1 MSDPIELSGATAVA
15 RNTRAGTHARHF
27 HPLTIADVR
36 RETKD
41 CVSIAFK
48 VPSELRD
55 TFRFAAG
62 QYVTL
67 RAMVDGE
74 DVRRSYSLC
83 STPYSNEWRVAV
95 KRVDDGVFSA
105 FANTKLKVGDAID
118 VMPPDG
124 RFCFEPTKHEK
135 RHVFAIA
142 AGSGIT
148 PMLSIITS
156 VLEREPQSTVTLVY
170 GNRRVRDIIF
180 KEQLEDLRDR
190 FLSRFQLIHVLS
202 QEPQDSPLSNGR
214 IDEKKIELIINQLNL
229 NPSSCWAYVC
239 GPHQMTDGVV
249 GVLQRAGLAESQV
262 HRELFTPSSRR
273 SLADTARKARTAD
286 KLVNVPTA
294 AVTVIADGIERVL
307 PVPLKHGE
315 SVLEVALAAGIDAP
329 FACKAGVCCTCR
341 AQVLE
346 GEVVMDAN
354 FTLEDHEVRRG
365 FVLTC
370 QAHPITERVKIS
382 YDAR

>member
-1 MSDPIELSGATAVA
+1 MSDPIDLSDAAAVA
-15 RNTRAGTHARHF
+15 RSTREASRARHF
-27 HPLTIADVR
+27 HSLTIADVR

-67 RAMVDGE
+67 RAMLDGE

-105 FANTKLKVGDAID
+105 FANTKLKEGDTID

-124 RFCFEPTKHEK
+124 RFCFEPTKHEQ
-135 RHVFAIA
+135 RHVLAIA

-202 QEPQDSPLSNGR
+202 QEPHDSPLSNGR
-214 IDEKKIELIINQLNL
+214 IDGKKIELIIAQLNMS
-229 NPSSCWAYVC
+229 PSMHCAYVC
-239 GPHQMTDGVV
+239 GPTQMTDGVISA
-249 GVLQRAGLAESQV
+249 LQRAGLAESQV
-262 HRELFTPSSRR
+262 HRELFAPSSRR
-273 SLADTARKARTAD
+273 SFADAAGKARAAN
-286 KLVNVPTA
+286 KSVNVPTA

-307 PVPLKHGE
+307 PVPLKQGE

-354 FTLEDHEVRRG
+354 FTLEDQEVRRG

-370 QAHPITERVKIS
+370 QAHPITEQVKIS